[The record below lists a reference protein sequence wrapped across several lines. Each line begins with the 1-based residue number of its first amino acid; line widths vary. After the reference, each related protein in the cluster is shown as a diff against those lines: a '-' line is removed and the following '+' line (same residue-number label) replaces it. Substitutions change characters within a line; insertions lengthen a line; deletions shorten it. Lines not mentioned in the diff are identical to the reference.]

1 MSIII
6 EVVRHPALDKRVI
19 NLINKLNSSLI
30 DISGCDGAKSANLD
44 DFTQEKARFIIA
56 VCGEDAVACGGIR
69 PLFPKTCEIK
79 RMFSTEKRKGLGL
92 KILSA
97 LEITAKQ
104 LDYQYIYLETRK
116 NNENAVSFYL
126 KNGYK
131 IIENYGIYVGREEAV
146 CFGKELL

>member
-1 MSIII
+1 
-6 EVVRHPALDKRVI
+6 
-19 NLINKLNSSLI
+19 
-30 DISGCDGAKSANLD
+30 
-44 DFTQEKARFIIA
+44 
-56 VCGEDAVACGGIR
+56 
-69 PLFPKTCEIK
+69 
-79 RMFSTEKRKGLGL
+79 GL

-116 NNENAVSFYL
+116 NNKNAVSFYL